1 MTGSSKYWG
10 EEEYPDAIYSV
21 YLKKV
26 RYVSPINDEG
36 NSFND
41 KDSTQDHLQ
50 WETIR
55 EKVVKAGSLKRI
67 VESLLDSEGK
77 LDSRQFNI
85 FFTTYRSFAKTEEV
99 LDLIIEWYSC
109 LSNELLLD
117 SSKKSTER
125 LKMMK
130 STLKS
135 ILVCWLDMY
144 SDDFYVI
151 NFKNSLEK
159 DKNEFI
165 LIEKIILFSKSNGLN
180 DIKSKARKLREYFKN
195 VLGEVG
201 LCAQIPSIA
210 RVSFSLTGHEP
221 PITISSPISS
231 NNFKSKNIFD
241 EKEHFRYA
249 KALAESQ
256 SRAQM
261 FDVACDNSL
270 QIAEQ
275 LTFWDALLFKQLKI
289 YQCLGSIW
297 GKRHKLNSDY
307 VYSVRAT
314 IDQFNS
320 LCQRVMTSIVLPDC
334 KIEFRAQII
343 EKWINIAKELHS
355 LNNLSSL
362 KAVLSSLQSQPVFRL
377 KNVWSLVSKNSLS
390 QLNELSSIFESNI
403 EEEDFSEYQND
414 NSLLDNLTPKKPPRR
429 TKSDLNMSFETT
441 QGICPYLG
449 TFLTELAMIDQAHP
463 DKTDNGLINFEKH
476 RFEFE
481 VLAKLRL
488 YQSAARAYSFSMDQA
503 FCVWFHFLPA
513 LDEKECFV
521 RSLDIEPYT
530 NEQQMTPE
538 TARRKTRDAFIPGK
552 INSLSKIFSGLNS
565 SPKELSFP
573 LGNSSFIEQ
582 RQKMKT
588 LEKYNYSNES
598 NYPPSGKLLEKPP
611 KSQLR
616 SRSQG
621 SKKDC
626 RYKTKEN
633 NINGYLTQKLSEKRN
648 EENEFREERFS
659 SSCSKEIMLG
669 KEIAPNFV
677 AHKKSP
683 SMLPST
689 STSFASSSL
698 CTPSPISTE
707 PTTSSSNGKF
717 NRFPTTNQNI
727 IKEENDYLKEVL
739 ERKKHFQKSTTSSS
753 SSRSSLGMLIQQQQ
767 NNYFGGIS
775 PSSMSVSNCPREE
788 QNFHLVRV
796 GLDDSLQNELETT
809 TNTNY
814 KCIKVINGDKMIQVV
829 RRALEKHLID
839 PEEALDYCLVQLLP
853 DGGELVFPEKCN
865 PFYAVA
871 PDPLSPMTNCIL
883 RKKISKTNY
892 INTPNLSST
901 ISNSNQHP
909 AEIKKLNKQKRSN
922 LLRWSSGFL

>member
-26 RYVSPINDEG
+26 RYVSPNEG
-36 NSFND
+36 IS
-41 KDSTQDHLQ
+41 
-50 WETIR
+50 
-55 EKVVKAGSLKRI
+55 
-67 VESLLDSEGK
+67 
-77 LDSRQFNI
+77 FNI
-85 FFTTYRSFAKTEEV
+85 FFATYRSFSKSEEV
-99 LDLIIEWYSC
+99 LDLIIEWYSS
-109 LSNELLLD
+109 LSDELLLD
-117 SSKKSTER
+117 SSKKSAER
-125 LKMMK
+125 LIMMK

-144 SDDFYVI
+144 SDDFYVL
-151 NFKNSLEK
+151 NSKSSSEK

-165 LIEKIILFSKSNGLN
+165 LIEKLIIFSKSNGLN
-180 DIKSKARKLREYFKN
+180 DIKNKARKLREYFKN
-195 VLGEVG
+195 VLGDVG

-221 PITISSPISS
+221 PITISSPISPS
-231 NNFKSKNIFD
+231 NNSKSKNIFD
-241 EKEHFRYA
+241 EKEQFNYA

-256 SRAQM
+256 SRAHM
-261 FDVACDNSL
+261 FDVTCDNSV

-334 KIEFRAQII
+334 KKEFRAQII

-362 KAVLSSLQSQPVFRL
+362 KAVLSSLQSQPIFRL
-377 KNVWSLVSKNSLS
+377 KNIWSLVSKNALT
-390 QLNELSSIFESNI
+390 QLNELSALFESNT
-403 EEEDFSEYQND
+403 ETEDLSDYQND
-414 NSLLDNLTPKKPPRR
+414 SNNSLSDTLTPKKLSRR
-429 TKSDLNMSFETT
+429 TKSDLNMSLETT

-449 TFLTELAMIDQAHP
+449 TFLTELAMIDEAHS
-463 DKTDNGLINFEKH
+463 DRTDNGLINFEK
-476 RFEFE
+476 RRYEFE
-481 VLAKLRL
+481 VMARLRL
-488 YQSAARAYSFSMDQA
+488 YQSAARAYSIPIDQA

-530 NEQQMTPE
+530 NEQQQTPE
-538 TARRKTRDAFIPGK
+538 TARRKTREAFIPQMGK

-565 SPKELSFP
+565 SPKELNFP
-573 LGNSSFIEQ
+573 HGNSSFMAIEQ
-582 RQKMKT
+582 QEKMKT
-588 LEKYNYSNES
+588 LEKYNYYNENNNES
-598 NYPPSGKLLEKPP
+598 NYPSPSSKLLEKPP
-611 KSQLR
+611 KSQQR

-621 SKKDC
+621 SKKDG
-626 RYKTKEN
+626 RYKTTQPSNSQIIGN
-633 NINGYLTQKLSEKRN
+633 NNNGYLPQKLSPLIGKRN
-648 EENEFREERFS
+648 NNCDDFRDERFS
-659 SSCSKEIMLG
+659 KHLNKIINHSLIQK
-669 KEIAPNFV
+669 

-683 SMLPST
+683 SMLLST

-707 PTTSSSNGKF
+707 PTSSSSGKF
-717 NRFPTTNQNI
+717 SRFPTTNQSM
-727 IKEENDYLKEVL
+727 IKEENDYNYPKEVS
-739 ERKKHFQKSTTSSS
+739 ERKKHFQKSTSSS

-775 PSSMSVSNCPREE
+775 PSMSVSNCPREE

-796 GLDDSLQNELETT
+796 GLDDFLQNELKTT

-814 KCIKVINGDKMIQVV
+814 KCIKVINGDKMIQIV
-829 RRALEKHLID
+829 RRALEKHLLD
-839 PEEALDYCLVQLLP
+839 PDEASNYCLVQLLP
-853 DGGELVFPEKCN
+853 DGG
-865 PFYAVA
+865 
-871 PDPLSPMTNCIL
+871 
-883 RKKISKTNY
+883 
-892 INTPNLSST
+892 
-901 ISNSNQHP
+901 
-909 AEIKKLNKQKRSN
+909 KLNKSRGIRIN
-922 LLRWSSGFL
+922 IN

>member
-1 MTGSSKYWG
+1 
-10 EEEYPDAIYSV
+10 
-21 YLKKV
+21 
-26 RYVSPINDEG
+26 
-36 NSFND
+36 
-41 KDSTQDHLQ
+41 
-50 WETIR
+50 
-55 EKVVKAGSLKRI
+55 
-67 VESLLDSEGK
+67 
-77 LDSRQFNI
+77 
-85 FFTTYRSFAKTEEV
+85 
-99 LDLIIEWYSC
+99 
-109 LSNELLLD
+109 
-117 SSKKSTER
+117 
-125 LKMMK
+125 
-130 STLKS
+130 
-135 ILVCWLDMY
+135 
-144 SDDFYVI
+144 
-151 NFKNSLEK
+151 
-159 DKNEFI
+159 
-165 LIEKIILFSKSNGLN
+165 
-180 DIKSKARKLREYFKN
+180 
-195 VLGEVG
+195 
-201 LCAQIPSIA
+201 
-210 RVSFSLTGHEP
+210 
-221 PITISSPISS
+221 
-231 NNFKSKNIFD
+231 
-241 EKEHFRYA
+241 
-249 KALAESQ
+249 
-256 SRAQM
+256 M

-334 KIEFRAQII
+334 KTEFRAQII

-403 EEEDFSEYQND
+403 ETEDFSEYQND
-414 NSLLDNLTPKKPPRR
+414 NSLSDNLTPKKPPRR

-463 DKTDNGLINFEKH
+463 DKTENGLINFEKH
-476 RFEFE
+476 RYEFE

-538 TARRKTRDAFIPGK
+538 TARRKTRDAFIPMGK

-565 SPKELSFP
+565 SPKELNLQ

-598 NYPPSGKLLEKPP
+598 NYPPSVKLLEKPP

-626 RYKTKEN
+626 RYKTTEN

-648 EENEFREERFS
+648 EENEFRDERFS
-659 SSCSKEIMLG
+659 ISCSKEIMLG
-669 KEIAPNFV
+669 KEISPNFV

-892 INTPNLSST
+892 INTPNISST

>member
-36 NSFND
+36 ISFND

-135 ILVCWLDMY
+135 IIVCWLDMY

-151 NFKNSLEK
+151 NSKDSLEK

-221 PITISSPISS
+221 PMTISSPISS

-334 KIEFRAQII
+334 KTEFRAQII

-362 KAVLSSLQSQPVFRL
+362 KAVLS
-377 KNVWSLVSKNSLS
+377 N
-390 QLNELSSIFESNI
+390 
-403 EEEDFSEYQND
+403 
-414 NSLLDNLTPKKPPRR
+414 NLTPKKPPRR

-476 RFEFE
+476 RYEFE

-538 TARRKTRDAFIPGK
+538 TARRKTRDAFIPQMGK
-552 INSLSKIFSGLNS
+552 INSLKLN
-565 SPKELSFP
+565 FP

-598 NYPPSGKLLEKPP
+598 NYPPSVKLLEKPP

-626 RYKTKEN
+626 RYRTTEN

-648 EENEFREERFS
+648 EENEFRDERFS

-677 AHKKSP
+677 
-683 SMLPST
+683 
-689 STSFASSSL
+689 
-698 CTPSPISTE
+698 
-707 PTTSSSNGKF
+707 
-717 NRFPTTNQNI
+717 
-727 IKEENDYLKEVL
+727 
-739 ERKKHFQKSTTSSS
+739 
-753 SSRSSLGMLIQQQQ
+753 
-767 NNYFGGIS
+767 
-775 PSSMSVSNCPREE
+775 
-788 QNFHLVRV
+788 
-796 GLDDSLQNELETT
+796 
-809 TNTNY
+809 
-814 KCIKVINGDKMIQVV
+814 CIKVINGDKMIQVV

-853 DGGELVFPEKCN
+853 DGVSRIISGEHSGKGELVFPEKCN

-883 RKKISKTNY
+883 RKKTSKTNY

>member
-26 RYVSPINDEG
+26 RYVSPNEG
-36 NSFND
+36 ISSYD
-41 KDSTQDHLQ
+41 KDSTLDHLQ

-55 EKVVKAGSLKRI
+55 EKVIKAGSLRRI
-67 VESLLDSEGK
+67 IESLLDSEGK

-85 FFTTYRSFAKTEEV
+85 FFATYRSFSKSEEV
-99 LDLIIEWYSC
+99 LDLIIEWYSS
-109 LSNELLLD
+109 LSDELLLD
-117 SSKKSTER
+117 SSKKSAER
-125 LKMMK
+125 LIMMK

-144 SDDFYVI
+144 SDDFYVL
-151 NFKNSLEK
+151 NSKSSSEK

-165 LIEKIILFSKSNGLN
+165 LIEKLIIFSKSNGLN
-180 DIKSKARKLREYFKN
+180 DIKNKARKLREYFKN
-195 VLGEVG
+195 VLGDVG

-221 PITISSPISS
+221 PITISSPISPS
-231 NNFKSKNIFD
+231 NNSKSKNIFD
-241 EKEHFRYA
+241 EKEQFNYA

-256 SRAQM
+256 SRAHM
-261 FDVACDNSL
+261 FDVTCDNSV

-334 KIEFRAQII
+334 KKEFRAQII

-362 KAVLSSLQSQPVFRL
+362 KAVLSSLQSQPIFRL
-377 KNVWSLVSKNSLS
+377 KNIWSLVSKNALT
-390 QLNELSSIFESNI
+390 QLNELSALFESNT
-403 EEEDFSEYQND
+403 ETEDLSDYQND
-414 NSLLDNLTPKKPPRR
+414 SNNSLSDTLTPKKLSRR
-429 TKSDLNMSFETT
+429 TKSDLNMSLETT

-449 TFLTELAMIDQAHP
+449 TFLTELAMIDEAHS
-463 DKTDNGLINFEKH
+463 DRTDNGLINFEK
-476 RFEFE
+476 RRYEFE
-481 VLAKLRL
+481 VMARLRL
-488 YQSAARAYSFSMDQA
+488 YQSAARAYSIPIDQA

-530 NEQQMTPE
+530 NEQQQTPE
-538 TARRKTRDAFIPGK
+538 TARRKTREAFIPQMGK

-565 SPKELSFP
+565 SPKELNFP
-573 LGNSSFIEQ
+573 HGNSSFMAIEQ
-582 RQKMKT
+582 QEKMKT
-588 LEKYNYSNES
+588 LEKYNYYNENNNES
-598 NYPPSGKLLEKPP
+598 NYPSPSSKLLEKPP
-611 KSQLR
+611 KSQQR

-621 SKKDC
+621 SKKDG
-626 RYKTKEN
+626 RYKTTQPSNSQIIGN
-633 NINGYLTQKLSEKRN
+633 NNNGYLPQKLSPLIGKRN
-648 EENEFREERFS
+648 NNCDDFRDERFS
-659 SSCSKEIMLG
+659 SSCSKEFMLR

-683 SMLPST
+683 SMLLST

-707 PTTSSSNGKF
+707 PTSSSSGKF
-717 NRFPTTNQNI
+717 SRFPTTNQSM
-727 IKEENDYLKEVL
+727 IKEENDYNYPKEVS
-739 ERKKHFQKSTTSSS
+739 ERKKHFQKSTSSS
-753 SSRSSLGMLIQQQQ
+753 S
-767 NNYFGGIS
+767 
-775 PSSMSVSNCPREE
+775 
-788 QNFHLVRV
+788 
-796 GLDDSLQNELETT
+796 
-809 TNTNY
+809 
-814 KCIKVINGDKMIQVV
+814 
-829 RRALEKHLID
+829 
-839 PEEALDYCLVQLLP
+839 
-853 DGGELVFPEKCN
+853 
-865 PFYAVA
+865 
-871 PDPLSPMTNCIL
+871 
-883 RKKISKTNY
+883 
-892 INTPNLSST
+892 
-901 ISNSNQHP
+901 
-909 AEIKKLNKQKRSN
+909 
-922 LLRWSSGFL
+922 